1 MRINGVDVKGIKTAI
16 GKYNKDK
23 TNSVI
28 LYYTPLQKVVT
39 FPKEFYF
46 KNIYG
51 VYGTDKLFIDLT
63 DIINYAYPEKYKISM
78 VTIQAVLRE
87 YVI

>member
-16 GKYNKDK
+16 TKWNKDK

-39 FPKEFYF
+39 FPREFYY
-46 KNIYG
+46 KDIYG
-51 VYGTDKLFIDLT
+51 VYGTDKLFINLT
-63 DIINYAYPEKYKISM
+63 DIINDVYPENYKISM